1 MGCEEHDRDVELL
14 KDLDRLH
21 RFVIAGA
28 IQQNYCLVSPIR
40 SDFVELLHKSHEIDL
55 HHLGVTVALSQS

>member
-1 MGCEEHDRDVELL
+1 MRCEEHDRDVELL
-14 KDLDRLH
+14 EDLDRLH

-40 SDFVELLHKSHEIDL
+40 SNFVELFYQSHKVDL
-55 HHLGVTVALSQS
+55 HYLGVTIALSE